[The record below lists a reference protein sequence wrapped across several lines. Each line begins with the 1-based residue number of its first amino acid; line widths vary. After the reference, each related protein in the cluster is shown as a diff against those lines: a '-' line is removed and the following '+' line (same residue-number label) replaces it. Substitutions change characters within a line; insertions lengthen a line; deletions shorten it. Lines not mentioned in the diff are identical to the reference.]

1 MGRRTITLLPKF
13 LRYNFLHVAA
23 LLTLNANW
31 FGTLTVKQW
40 EIMINNDVLLISA
53 TNEETPYEQL
63 LHLLFSSNI
72 ENQTIKKKQ
81 ALKILRQKYLF
92 SLKTKT
98 FKPKDNWQ
106 FIIVKFFLKTS
117 NQN

>member
-1 MGRRTITLLPKF
+1 
-13 LRYNFLHVAA
+13 
-23 LLTLNANW
+23 
-31 FGTLTVKQW
+31 
-40 EIMINNDVLLISA
+40 MINNDVLLISA
-53 TNEETPYEQL
+53 TSEETPYEQL

-98 FKPKDNWQ
+98 LKPKDNWQ
-106 FIIVKFFLKTS
+106 FIIVKFF
-117 NQN
+117 

>member
-1 MGRRTITLLPKF
+1 
-13 LRYNFLHVAA
+13 
-23 LLTLNANW
+23 
-31 FGTLTVKQW
+31 
-40 EIMINNDVLLISA
+40 MINSDVLLISV

-106 FIIVKFFLKTS
+106 FIIVKFFWKP
-117 NQN
+117 QIKI

>member
-1 MGRRTITLLPKF
+1 
-13 LRYNFLHVAA
+13 
-23 LLTLNANW
+23 
-31 FGTLTVKQW
+31 
-40 EIMINNDVLLISA
+40 MINNDVLLISA

-72 ENQTIKKKQ
+72 ENQTIKKKKQ

-98 FKPKDNWQ
+98 LKPKDNWQ
-106 FIIVKFFLKTS
+106 FIIVKFF
-117 NQN
+117 